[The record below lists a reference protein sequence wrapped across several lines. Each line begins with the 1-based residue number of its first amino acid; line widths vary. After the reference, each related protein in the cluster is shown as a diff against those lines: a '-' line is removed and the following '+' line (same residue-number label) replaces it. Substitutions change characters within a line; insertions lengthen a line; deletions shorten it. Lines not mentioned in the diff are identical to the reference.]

1 MGLSETILAAMIGAA
16 ATMTTAL
23 FQIFTAFKNRGKVDL
38 KPRRGTTLRS
48 IIAVLALM
56 VASAAGG
63 FLYSELLKQRNS
75 EDLVAMRQELR
86 ELKELT
92 AFSMRKPDEPIVAEE
107 PMRVSLSASD
117 AGTGDAGGS
126 AESMVYVPACRRA
139 PDPGTVGTVCG
150 EADAQ
155 RVALCGSIPSY
166 ARAHRIELF
175 AQRDAV
181 QHPWEQHRVGLEA
194 DLGGARFTGRSFE
207 YAQGEELKAV
217 CTSFLQWSS
226 EHPHIARIVVHYGFG
241 EMSEEPTAPVAE
253 SVTATVP
260 TVMAAE
266 PPAVAPQTASFVQ

>member
-23 FQIFTAFKNRGKVDL
+23 FQIFSAFKARGKVDV

-56 VASAAGG
+56 VASAGGG
-63 FLYSELLKQRNS
+63 FLYSELLKQRAS
-75 EDLVAMRQELR
+75 EDILAMRQELR

-92 AFSMRKPDEPIVAEE
+92 ASSIRKPDEPSAPAELMHVAASEE
-107 PMRVSLSASD
+107 DSPR
-117 AGTGDAGGS
+117 DAGGS
-126 AESMVYVPACRRA
+126 AESIVYVPACRRSA
-139 PDPGTVGTVCG
+139 GPGVCT

-181 QHPWEQHRVGLEA
+181 QHPWDQHRAGLED

-207 YAQGEELKAV
+207 YAQGAELKAV

-226 EHPHIARIVVHYGFG
+226 DHPHIARVVVHYGFG
-241 EMSEEPTAPVAE
+241 DAVELPAPAAEPAPA
-253 SVTATVP
+253 AIP
-260 TVMAAE
+260 TVMVSE
-266 PPAVAPQTASFVQ
+266 PPVVAPQAASFVATDPAP